1 MKFQVFASAVL
12 SALLAFGVACSGDE
26 EVKDPTDEGEGGGEE
41 GEGGSESG
49 GDAGEGEGEGED
61 GGDPADAP
69 PEEPPPAEAAPAAEP
84 PPPPPPA
91 EPAAPA
97 AAAAFQGNKVVRYV
111 TAYAL
116 NVRSEPSKTA
126 KVVRHVKHGDKVEVV
141 INGEWAQ
148 IGPGEFLSVNRL
160 SETPPQAKKWMKGGG
175 GAKKG
180 GGAAKKKQGK

>member
-1 MKFQVFASAVL
+1 MKCQVFASAVL
-12 SALLAFGVACSGDE
+12 SALLALGVACSGDE
-26 EVKDPTDEGEGGGEE
+26 EVKDPTEEGEGAGEEGEGGGEE
-41 GEGGSESG
+41 GGE
-49 GDAGEGEGEGED
+49 EGEGEGAGE
-61 GGDPADAP
+61 PAETP
-69 PEEPPPAEAAPAAEP
+69 PEEPPPADAAPAAEPP

-97 AAAAFQGNKVVRYV
+97 AAAFQGDKVVRYV

-148 IGPGEFLSVNRL
+148 IGPGEFISVNRL
-160 SETPPQAKKWMKGGG
+160 AETPPAAKKWKKAG

-180 GGAAKKKQGK
+180 SGAAKKKQGN

>member
-12 SALLAFGVACSGDE
+12 SALLALGVACSGDE
-26 EVKDPTDEGEGGGEE
+26 EAKDPTEEGEGGGEE
-41 GEGGSESG
+41 GESEG
-49 GDAGEGEGEGED
+49 EGAGEEGEGED
-61 GGDPADAP
+61 GGEPAETP
-69 PEEPPPAEAAPAAEP
+69 PEEPPPAEAAPAPEP

-97 AAAAFQGNKVVRYV
+97 AAAFQGSKVVRYV

-180 GGAAKKKQGK
+180 GGAAKKQQGK

>member
-1 MKFQVFASAVL
+1 MKCQVFASAVL
-12 SALLAFGVACSGDE
+12 SALLALGVACSGDE
-26 EVKDPTDEGEGGGEE
+26 EVKDPTEEGEGAGEEGEGGGEE
-41 GEGGSESG
+41 GGE
-49 GDAGEGEGEGED
+49 EGEGEGAGES
-61 GGDPADAP
+61 AETP

-84 PPPPPPA
+84 PPPPPPPPPA

-97 AAAAFQGNKVVRYV
+97 AAAFQGDKVVRYV

-148 IGPGEFLSVNRL
+148 IGPGEFISVNRL
-160 SETPPQAKKWMKGGG
+160 SETPPAAKKWKKAG

-180 GGAAKKKQGK
+180 SGAAKKKQGN